1 MSFRELQTR
10 RKSENSEKIK
20 SVVRDEQINDKF
32 SLNNPGFINNDLNN
46 NQLQNL
52 KNNLKEKDI
61 NAELALSWTNP
72 YKINNFGAYNNFSN
86 FQNNKQHT
94 QYTRLNQYKEE
105 FGKSPYNHLPEK
117 YEPAFQFTNSNSNE
131 NLNIDYT
138 LPYNANKKLLVGN
151 NSYDDPILSGNEL
164 SNRNYGE
171 SYGQRT
177 SLADEI
183 SIQGIMSII
192 FVFSLILSSFNL
204 GVYRKFVYVYENEQN
219 EDLFLSNSFL
229 YKELLVFTWRNQMI
243 FLFMFLYLALVKITE
258 SFFSEKYGEEYVE
271 ESHFFQLH
279 SFYNIFSFLSL
290 NNFIYSA
297 FNTAISF
304 MILLS
309 TAFMPVSLT
318 VLLSNSDKFFNFVLL
333 GNNDEEINLETTEQQ
348 VLSDPE
354 GDAENQFKQYRNISP
369 QNVRESKETSSGVY
383 KKRKVN
389 SGKNVFNP
397 NGAHTKTGIP
407 LTKSNP
413 GKRLVNNLTNDNLY
427 KDETDE
433 AALNNP
439 LNNQVFLTYTN
450 APVVNPLN
458 NNEVNRVTTGNFYYC
473 SQNHVASNEAKSTER
488 RQTTSIVTTIIKFFC
503 FLIFVMGWAL
513 LFSYKRDYTYYLGL
527 IMPLLAIFININYQ
541 RSYMELFISEQKPF
555 QIVFNMVVISNIL
568 LFVVVL
574 GIQLFYTKK
583 VDVVT
588 IVGWVY
594 LKKKEVIEGVFVA
607 LVSGFSLVFT
617 IFSSSYL
624 SKNSIKLKKILE
636 IPLTE
641 IICVS
646 VLKLYEYINQSTYYF
661 GMLNILIVI
670 TIIEFI
676 EVFNWLKIKRKDN

>member
-20 SVVRDEQINDKF
+20 SVVRDEQLADKLSIN
-32 SLNNPGFINNDLNN
+32 SPGFINNDMSYK
-46 NQLQNL
+46 QLQNL

-61 NAELALSWTNP
+61 NMELAQSWTNP

-86 FQNNKQHT
+86 FQKNQT
-94 QYTRLNQYKEE
+94 LQYSKLNQYKEDY
-105 FGKSPYNHLPEK
+105 GKSPYNQLPEK
-117 YEPAFQFTNSNSNE
+117 YEPAFQFTNSNSND

-138 LPYNANKKLLVGN
+138 LPYNANKKLLAGS

-177 SLADEI
+177 SLAEEI

-192 FVFSLILSSFNL
+192 FIFSLILSSFNL

-258 SFFSEKYGEEYVE
+258 SFCSERYGDEYVE

-309 TAFMPVSLT
+309 TAFMPASLT
-318 VLLSNSDKFFNFVLL
+318 VLLSNSDRFFNFVLM

-348 VLSDPE
+348 VLSQE
-354 GDAENQFKQYRNISP
+354 EDAELNFKQYKNISP
-369 QNVRESKETSSGVY
+369 QNVRESKESNTGIY
-383 KKRKVN
+383 RKRKVN

-397 NGAHTKTGIP
+397 NGAHTKSKSGIP

-413 GKRLVNNLTNDNLY
+413 GKKLVNENIY
-427 KDETDE
+427 KDED
-433 AALNNP
+433 AA

-450 APVVNPLN
+450 APIVNPLNINNNTNN

-473 SQNHVASNEAKSTER
+473 TQNQIASNEVKTSER
-488 RQTTSIVTTIIKFFC
+488 RPTTSIVTTIIKFFC
-503 FLIFVMGWAL
+503 FLIFIMGWAL

-527 IMPLLAIFININYQ
+527 IMPLFAIFININYQ

-555 QIVFNMVVISNIL
+555 QIVFNMVVISNII

-574 GIQLFYTKK
+574 AIQLFYTKK

-607 LVSGFSLVFT
+607 IVSGFSLVFT

-646 VLKLYEYINQSTYYF
+646 ILKLYDYVNQSTYYF
-661 GMLNILIVI
+661 GMLNIMIVI